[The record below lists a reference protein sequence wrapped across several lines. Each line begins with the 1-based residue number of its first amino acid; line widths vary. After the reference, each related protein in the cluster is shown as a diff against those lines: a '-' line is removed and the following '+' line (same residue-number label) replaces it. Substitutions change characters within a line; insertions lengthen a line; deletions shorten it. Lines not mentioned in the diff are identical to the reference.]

1 MLETGISHVDKSTA
15 VSLKSQ
21 LKVPPKQKMSIV
33 ILVYGKK
40 SEGPVFLAHFYFFF
54 FNIYIYILNKYI
66 NDICFYVDTAFLS
79 NYADDTALY

>member
-54 FNIYIYILNKYI
+54 SIYIYIYI
-66 NDICFYVDTAFLS
+66 E
-79 NYADDTALY
+79 

>member
-40 SEGPVFLAHFYFFF
+40 SEGPVFLAHFYYFFS
-54 FNIYIYILNKYI
+54 IYIYIYI
-66 NDICFYVDTAFLS
+66 E
-79 NYADDTALY
+79 